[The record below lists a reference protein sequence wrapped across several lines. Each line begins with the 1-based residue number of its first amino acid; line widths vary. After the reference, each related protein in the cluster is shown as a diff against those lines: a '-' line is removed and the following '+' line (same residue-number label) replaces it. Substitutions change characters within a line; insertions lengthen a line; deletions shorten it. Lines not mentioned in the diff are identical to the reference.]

1 MVSETLKTHVFQILF
16 DPENKI
22 AFVAKNFISFLFF
35 SLISLACA
43 SDGPSLVSM
52 PESQQPVVPTLNTP
66 EEVAEQKAIEVY
78 ADIPDETIEETFERI
93 QRTSSGHAAINS
105 DKKIAQV
112 FYSPDQSTGTTNIIS
127 NPGPFEGTR
136 IHETTGRETEEFVEV
151 TLPVTP
157 TNTTGWLV
165 REVITIAES
174 ETLLIIDLSERK
186 AAIYVG
192 ADLIAE
198 APVAI
203 GAPNTPT
210 PALEAIIDAIWE
222 RSSSETKLPSLYGQ
236 RLFGLNKHS
245 EALSDFDGRRPAL
258 AIHGTDEPDLIG
270 SAVSN
275 GCIRMHNDDMAI
287 FAEHVTL
294 GTRVSIIG

>member
-112 FYSPDQSTGTTNIIS
+112 FYSPDQSSGTTNIIS

-136 IHETTGRETEEFVEV
+136 ILETTGRETEEFVEV
-151 TLPVTP
+151 ILPVTP
-157 TNTTGWLV
+157 NNTTGWLV
-165 REVITIAES
+165 REDITIAES
-174 ETLLIIDLSERK
+174 ENLIIIDLSERK

-203 GAPNTPT
+203 GAPNPPT